1 MPIFDAG
8 AMLDRMMGDRLLAR
22 KVIGGFLREAPR
34 QMSALGKSLRQGD
47 AAEVRLQAHSMKGG
61 AATIAAERLREPC
74 GAMEE
79 AAAVG
84 DLERAAEW
92 MPKVE
97 EQLELLAETL
107 RREGWVEASLA

>member
-1 MPIFDAG
+1 
-8 AMLDRMMGDRLLAR
+8 MLDRMMGDRLLAR

-34 QMSALGKSLRQGD
+34 QMSALRKGLRQGD

-79 AAAVG
+79 AAAEG
-84 DLERAAEW
+84 DLERAAE
-92 MPKVE
+92 
-97 EQLELLAETL
+97 
-107 RREGWVEASLA
+107 